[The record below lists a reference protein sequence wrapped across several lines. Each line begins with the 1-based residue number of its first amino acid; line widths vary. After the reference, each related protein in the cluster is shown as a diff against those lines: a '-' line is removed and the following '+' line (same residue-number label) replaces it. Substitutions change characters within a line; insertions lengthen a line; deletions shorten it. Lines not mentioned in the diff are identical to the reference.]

1 MKKVAIIYGKQE
13 NSLQKKALSL
23 LSEIILDYTFEY
35 PVCAKVSDAEKFADR
50 FCIYVGTKESNPYI
64 KENSK
69 KTLTH
74 AEEYAISVSNG
85 VAIIEGSDDAG
96 ALYGC
101 IDFYNKYLVH
111 LEYPH
116 DPVVFRVNPFE
127 KAFPDFEY
135 SSYPS
140 IKSRGIWTWGHVI
153 YNYRAFID
161 NMVKLKL
168 NTIIIWNDF
177 APVNA
182 KEMIEYAHSL
192 NIKLIW
198 GYSWLWDTNCGE
210 FSIENAEN
218 SIDEI
223 IEKYEKE
230 YLPLGGDGIYFQS
243 FTETGKDSVGGIVIA
258 EAVTNLVNKASAR
271 LLDKYPDL
279 ELQFGLHAESV
290 KNKLQYI
297 EKVDPRVR
305 IVWENCGSFPFG
317 YIPKKIENFDQTV
330 EFVDKISHLRGEND
344 RFGVV
349 TKGLI
354 KLDWSVFEH
363 LEGPIYTGVSSK
375 YMAKNRVERKSK
387 IWRYI
392 QAYWLTSAP
401 KAHEMA
407 RALRDFKDGDL
418 VVTALVEDAMFEENI
433 MFPIALYSEMLWDT
447 NGNTSD
453 MINEV
458 ALRSYVDFA

>member
-1 MKKVAIIYGKQE
+1 MKKIAIIYGKYE
-13 NSLQKKALSL
+13 NSLQKKAVSL
-23 LSEIILDYTFEY
+23 LSEILLDYTFEY
-35 PVCAKVSDAEKFADR
+35 PVCAELSEREKFSDR
-50 FCIYVGTKESNPYI
+50 FCIYVGTKETSEYI
-64 KENSK
+64 KENSDK
-69 KTLTH
+69 VLLH
-74 AEEYAISVSNG
+74 AEEYAIKVSDG
-85 VAIIEGSDDAG
+85 SAIIEGSDDAG
-96 ALYGC
+96 VLYGC
-101 IDFYNKYLVH
+101 MDFYNKYLVH
-111 LEYPH
+111 LEFPH
-116 DPVVFRVNPFE
+116 DPVVFRVNPLDR
-127 KAFPDFEY
+127 ALPDFEY

-153 YNYRAFID
+153 YDYRSFID
-161 NMVKLKL
+161 NMVKLKM

-177 APVNA
+177 APINA
-182 KEMIEYAHSL
+182 REMIDYAHSL

-218 SIDEI
+218 SIDSI

-258 EAVTNLVNKASAR
+258 KAVTDLVNKASAR
-271 LLDKYPDL
+271 LLEKYPDL

-290 KNKLQYI
+290 RNKLEYI
-297 EKVDPRVR
+297 KNVDPRVR

-317 YIPKKIENFDQTV
+317 YIPKKLDNFDQTV
-330 EFVDKISHLRGEND
+330 DFVERISHLRGESD

-349 TKGLI
+349 TKGLV
-354 KLDWSVFEH
+354 KLDWSCFEH
-363 LEGPIYTGVSSK
+363 LDGQISLGSCSK
-375 YMAKNRVERKSK
+375 YMANNRIERKNK

-407 RALRDFKDGDL
+407 KALRDFKDGDL
-418 VVTALVEDAMFEENI
+418 VVTALVEDGMFEKNI
-433 MFPIALYSEMLWDT
+433 MFPVALYSEMLWDT
-447 NGNTSD
+447 NGSTTD

-458 ALRSYVDFA
+458 ALRGYVDFA